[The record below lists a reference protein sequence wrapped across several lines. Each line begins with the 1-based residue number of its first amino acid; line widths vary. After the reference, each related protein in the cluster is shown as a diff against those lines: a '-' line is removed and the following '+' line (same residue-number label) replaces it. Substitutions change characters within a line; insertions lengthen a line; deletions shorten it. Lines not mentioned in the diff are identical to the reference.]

1 MLKSVLDLD
10 ERELVTSPRAS
21 PKEARPTSPRVRSLE
36 DARVQRL
43 SVPGST
49 PTRLNP
55 PRDRREETKSDTLDC
70 SDCSFDDKM
79 SLATATARV
88 APATP
93 ARCSRRACSCE
104 CAVHTRSAAC
114 SRRAARSGASLAP
127 TRGSVRRGKPLTR
140 MSATPGK
147 NAPVATEDAPEMD
160 RAVFAAATGLFS
172 PVGTSPRDRSRAHP
186 DSSPPEARP
195 RTPPPRVSLPRTNT
209 SPDVSAAT
217 FRRLDDADVGSRDI
231 RSRLFAAAAGFPRSL
246 VRAAADAPPPSPSA
260 SPSLSG
266 TPHQSCPPLPRT
278 PSPRSAPRSAA
289 PRACWTRRT
298 ARRSPANPATISAS
312 SASSATRGG
321 G

>member
-1 MLKSVLDLD
+1 VLRSHRTTSGKGRFSTEGRSSVRTRERRRRRAARRFVLTRFSTEIAVCRFALESCAYARDSRSARLFYVLKSVLDLD

-21 PKEARPTSPRVRSLE
+21 PKEARPTSPRVRSLD

-217 FRRLDDADVGSRDI
+217 FRRLI
-231 RSRLFAAAAGFPRSL
+231 
-246 VRAAADAPPPSPSA
+246 
-260 SPSLSG
+260 
-266 TPHQSCPPLPRT
+266 
-278 PSPRSAPRSAA
+278 
-289 PRACWTRRT
+289 
-298 ARRSPANPATISAS
+298 
-312 SASSATRGG
+312 
-321 G
+321 

>member
-1 MLKSVLDLD
+1 MLTRFSTEIAVCRFALESCACARDSRSARLFTVLKSVLDLD
-10 ERELVTSPRAS
+10 ERERVTSPRAS
-21 PKEARPTSPRVRSLE
+21 PKEARPTSPRVRSLD

-70 SDCSFDDKM
+70 SFDDKM

-104 CAVHTRSAAC
+104 CAARTRSAAC
-114 SRRAARSGASLAP
+114 ARRAARSGASLAP

-186 DSSPPEARP
+186 DSSPPETRP

-231 RSRLFAAAAGFPRSL
+231 RSRLSLRRRGGFSSFPRS
-246 VRAAADAPPPSPSA
+246 
-260 SPSLSG
+260 
-266 TPHQSCPPLPRT
+266 
-278 PSPRSAPRSAA
+278 
-289 PRACWTRRT
+289 RR
-298 ARRSPANPATISAS
+298 R
-312 SASSATRGG
+312 
-321 G
+321 

>member
-1 MLKSVLDLD
+1 MLTRFSTEIAVCRFALESCACARDSRSARLFTVLKSVLDLD
-10 ERELVTSPRAS
+10 ERERVTSPRAS
-21 PKEARPTSPRVRSLE
+21 PKEARPTSPRVRCLD

-70 SDCSFDDKM
+70 SFDDKM

-104 CAVHTRSAAC
+104 CAARTRSAAC
-114 SRRAARSGASLAP
+114 ARRAARSGASLAP

-172 PVGTSPRDRSRAHP
+172 SVGTSPRDRSRAHP
-186 DSSPPEARP
+186 DSSPPETRP
-195 RTPPPRVSLPRTNT
+195 RTPPPRV

-231 RSRLFAAAAGFPRSL
+231 RSRLSLRRRGGFSSFPRS
-246 VRAAADAPPPSPSA
+246 
-260 SPSLSG
+260 
-266 TPHQSCPPLPRT
+266 
-278 PSPRSAPRSAA
+278 
-289 PRACWTRRT
+289 RR
-298 ARRSPANPATISAS
+298 R
-312 SASSATRGG
+312 
-321 G
+321 